1 MLQTVIYTFIAL
13 VVIIDPVG
21 VAAIFSG
28 LSGHLDGPRRRRI
41 AIRAV
46 VIAGIVL
53 LIFAV
58 AGDYLLKALG
68 IGLPAFRLAGGALLF
83 LIAID
88 MLLAGH
94 AGFRSLTRPEDA
106 EARVSDDLSVFPL
119 AIPLIA
125 GPGAMTSMVLLMGRT
140 DGDLARMLIV
150 LAVLAAV
157 LALTLVLLLAAT
169 RIVRLLGVTGINV
182 VARVLG
188 IVLAALAA
196 QLVLD
201 GLNQGLRGIG

>member
-1 MLQTVIYTFIAL
+1 MLQTAIYTFINL

-21 VAAIFSG
+21 VAAMFAG
-28 LSGHLDGPRRRRI
+28 LTGRMEPPERRRI
-41 AIRAV
+41 ATRAV

-53 LIFAV
+53 LVFAV
-58 AGDYLLKALG
+58 GGDYLLKALG
-68 IGLPAFRLAGGALLF
+68 ISLPAFRLAGGALLF

-125 GPGAMTSMVLLMGRT
+125 GPGAMTSMVLLMGRA
-140 DGDLARMLIV
+140 GGVPAQMLTVLLV
-150 LAVLAAV
+150 LAGV
-157 LALTLVLLLAAT
+157 LTLSFALLLAAA
-169 RIVRLLGVTGINV
+169 RIVKILGVTGINV

-188 IVLAALAA
+188 IVLAGLAA
-196 QLVLD
+196 QLILD
-201 GLNQGLRGIG
+201 GLNQGLAGR

>member
-1 MLQTVIYTFIAL
+1 MLQTAIYTFINL

-21 VAAIFSG
+21 VAAMFAG
-28 LSGHLDGPRRRRI
+28 LTGRMEPPERRRI
-41 AIRAV
+41 ATRAV

-53 LIFAV
+53 LVFAV
-58 AGDYLLKALG
+58 GGDYLLKALG
-68 IGLPAFRLAGGALLF
+68 ISLPAFRLAGGALLF

-125 GPGAMTSMVLLMGRT
+125 GPGAMTSMVLLMGRA
-140 DGDLARMLIV
+140 GGEPAQMLTVLLV
-150 LAVLAAV
+150 LAGV
-157 LALTLVLLLAAT
+157 LTLSFALLLAAA
-169 RIVRLLGVTGINV
+169 RIVKILGVTGINV

-188 IVLAALAA
+188 IVLAGLAA
-196 QLVLD
+196 QLILD
-201 GLNQGLRGIG
+201 GLNQGLAGR

>member
-1 MLQTVIYTFIAL
+1 MLQTAIYTFINL

-21 VAAIFSG
+21 VAAMFAG
-28 LSGHLDGPRRRRI
+28 LTGRMEPHERRRI
-41 AIRAV
+41 ATRAV

-53 LIFAV
+53 LVFAV
-58 AGDYLLKALG
+58 GGDYLLKALG
-68 IGLPAFRLAGGALLF
+68 ISLPAFRLAGGALLF

-125 GPGAMTSMVLLMGRT
+125 GPGAMTSMVLLMGRA
-140 DGDLARMLIV
+140 GGESAQMLTVLLV
-150 LAVLAAV
+150 LAGV
-157 LALTLVLLLAAT
+157 LTLSFALLLAAA
-169 RIVRLLGVTGINV
+169 RIVKILGVTGINV

-188 IVLAALAA
+188 IVLAGLAA
-196 QLVLD
+196 QLILD
-201 GLNQGLRGIG
+201 GLNQGLAGR

>member
-1 MLQTVIYTFIAL
+1 MLQTAIYTFINL
-13 VVIIDPVG
+13 GVIIDPVG
-21 VAAIFSG
+21 VAAMFAG
-28 LSGHLDGPRRRRI
+28 LTGRLDPPERRRI

-46 VIAGIVL
+46 VIAGTVL
-53 LIFAV
+53 LVFAV
-58 AGDYLLKALG
+58 GGDYLLKALG

-125 GPGAMTSMVLLMGRT
+125 GPGAMTSMVLLMGRA
-140 DGDLARMLIV
+140 GGEPAQM
-150 LAVLAAV
+150 LAVLLV
-157 LALTLVLLLAAT
+157 LAGVLGLSFTLLLAAA
-169 RIVRLLGVTGINV
+169 RIVKILGVTGINV

-188 IVLAALAA
+188 IVLAGLAA
-196 QLVLD
+196 QLILD
-201 GLNQGLRGIG
+201 GLNQGLAVR